1 MDPRFSRFKLCGSRL
16 FPDFQKVMQHFSLYF
31 DEWNEIGPGSLSRA
45 ELERP
50 YCQSGTGPIL
60 EDATR
65 IGELD
70 PDEPEKKIAG
80 KSFSKRQVFL
90 TGILAAVK
98 ELRLHES
105 FSPRTRVIRRSA
117 VENVIA

>member
-1 MDPRFSRFKLCGSRL
+1 MDPGFARFKLCSSRL
-16 FPDFQKVMQHFSLYF
+16 FPDFQKVMQHFSPYF
-31 DEWNEIGPGSLSRA
+31 DEWNEIGLRSLSRA
-45 ELERP
+45 EIELLYR
-50 YCQSGTGPIL
+50 QSGTGPIL

-80 KSFSKRQVFL
+80 KSFSKRQAFL
-90 TGILAAVK
+90 TGILAAVE

-105 FSPRTRVIRRSA
+105 FSPRTLMIRRSA
-117 VENVIA
+117 AENVIA